1 MTNQKYKA
9 MQEKIDYDK
18 DYGSSIKNLWVPA
31 PRFVL
36 RRRRILQLTNALPA
50 GKLLETGSGSA
61 ALLREFALRNY
72 DCTGYDTSDKAR
84 DVAGIM
90 VGALS
95 NVNIVNKEEDSWK
108 QGFDYLLSCE
118 VLEHIDDDQ
127 AVLNKW
133 VGYLKTGGI
142 AIITVPCHMR
152 KFGPLDNWAGHI
164 RRYEKLELEQ
174 LLDSS
179 GLEITHFETYGYPL
193 ANMTSIVRNLIIRKK
208 DINRKH
214 RNHDT
219 ATARSGVDRRTENTL
234 YHFQTNIFG
243 RLIMR
248 VSFILQYLF
257 RKTEL
262 GDGFI
267 VLAKKR

>member
-1 MTNQKYKA
+1 

-36 RRRRILQLTNALPA
+36 RRRRILQLTSSFPA

-95 NVNIVNKEEDSWK
+95 NVNIVNKEEDSWQ

-127 AVLNKW
+127 AALNKW
-133 VGYLKTGGI
+133 IGYLKTGGV

-174 LLDSS
+174 LLDRS

-193 ANMTSIVRNLIIRKK
+193 ANISSILNRILKTRKTSHKNRNS
-208 DINRKH
+208 
-214 RNHDT
+214 DT
-219 ATARSGVDRRTENTL
+219 ATARSGIDRKTENKL
-234 YHFQTNIFG
+234 YRFQTNIFG

-248 VSFILQYLF
+248 VGFILQYLF